1 MILPRL
7 FLLCLGFCAMTGAA
21 QAANALDPAF
31 GDGGMRHY
39 GFQPV
44 SGGSHDQAVV
54 ACASAGGTL
63 TVTGIASE
71 HRRAVTIRLRSDG
84 SYDPTFGV
92 NGKTSFDLPIGFN
105 SYIPGLCQPDGHLVM
120 ARQLGSVNGEQ
131 TLQVLRVLKQTG
143 LPDPSFGSNGAVDID
158 LDSWIPGLGQRETP
172 LSVNT
177 LPNGDLAIGGDA
189 QLADGSSR
197 GFIAL
202 LRADGSVR
210 TVQALANLRSANVY
224 ATVQAPDGRL
234 WAFGRNGRI
243 SGVYRATLN
252 RDSLAWEGV
261 LEYAAPPGYVYALGP
276 ARPLDANSVVM
287 PAATV
292 SDNPGAALQLI
303 VFRADSIT
311 ALPLPGPPPGHLATG
326 DVALTVLP
334 GRRVLL
340 SSLATQSGSNIRV
353 GIHFAAARV
362 GYDTAGDR
370 LELQFGTGGSQ
381 LISYR
386 APDPACATVLPMHS
400 SVRLT
405 LWDGLPVLAGSVAQN
420 CPGGTEGMDYLV
432 GRLRPDYLFGDGLD

>member
-1 MILPRL
+1 
-7 FLLCLGFCAMTGAA
+7 MTGAA

-31 GDGGMRHY
+31 GDGGLRHY

-44 SGGSHDQAVV
+44 SGGNNDQGVV
-54 ACASAGGTL
+54 ACASANGTL
-63 TVTGIASE
+63 TAAGIASNS
-71 HRRAVTIRLRSDG
+71 RRVVTIRLHANG
-84 SYDPTFGV
+84 GYDPAFGV
-92 NGKTSFDLPIGFN
+92 DGKASFDLPGTF
-105 SYIPGLCQPDGHLVM
+105 SGYIPGLCQPDGNLVLV
-120 ARQLGSVNGEQ
+120 RTLTGQDGEQ
-131 TLQVLRVLKQTG
+131 ALQIVRVLKQSG
-143 LPDPSFGSNGAVDID
+143 QPDPSFGSNGAADID

-172 LSVNT
+172 LSVNA

-224 ATVQAPDGRL
+224 AAVQAPDGRL

-276 ARPLDANSVVM
+276 ARPVDADTVVM

-292 SDNPGAALQLI
+292 SQNPGAAPQVI
-303 VFRADSIT
+303 VFRANSIT
-311 ALPLPGPPPGHLATG
+311 ALPLPGPPAGYLASG
-326 DVALTVLP
+326 DLGLTVLP

-340 SSLATQSGSNIRV
+340 SSLASTSGSNSRSA
-353 GIHFAAARV
+353 IHFATARI
-362 GYDTAGDR
+362 GYDTDGDR
-370 LELQFGTGGSQ
+370 LETQFGDGGTQ
-381 LISYR
+381 LVSFR
-386 APDPACATVLPMHS
+386 APDPACATVVPLHS
-400 SVRLT
+400 FLRLT
-405 LWDGLPVLAGSVAQN
+405 LWDGLPVLAGGVLQN
-420 CPGGTEGMDYLV
+420 CQGGTDALDYLV
-432 GRLRPDYLFGDGLD
+432 GRLRPDYLFGDGMD

>member
-39 GFQPV
+39 GFQPIN
-44 SGGSHDQAVV
+44 GGSQDYGAV
-54 ACASAGGTL
+54 ACAGANGTL
-63 TVTGIASE
+63 TMTGIASSQQ
-71 HRRAVTIRLRSDG
+71 RVVTIRLQSDG
-84 SYDPTFGV
+84 SYDPAFGFS
-92 NGKTSFDLPIGFN
+92 GKASFGLPG
-105 SYIPGLCQPDGHLVM
+105 SYNHYMPGLCQPDGHLVL
-120 ARQLGSVNGEQ
+120 ARWLGPADGEQ
-131 TLQVLRVLKQTG
+131 SIQILRVLKQTG
-143 LPDPSFGSNGAVDID
+143 QPDPSFGNNGVVDID

-172 LSVNT
+172 LSVNA
-177 LPNGDLAIGGDA
+177 LPNGDLAVGGDA
-189 QLADGSSR
+189 QLAEGRSR

-234 WAFGRNGRI
+234 WAFGRNGRVE
-243 SGVYRATLN
+243 GVYRATLN

-261 LEYAAPPGYVYALGP
+261 LEQAAPTGYLYALGP
-276 ARPLDANSVVM
+276 ARPLDANTVVM

-292 SDNPGAALQLI
+292 SQNPGAALQLI
-303 VFRADSIT
+303 MFRADSIS
-311 ALPLPGPPPGHLATG
+311 ALPLPGPPPGHLASG

-386 APDPACATVLPMHS
+386 APDPACATVLPMHG

-405 LWDGLPVLAGSVAQN
+405 LWDGLPVLASSVAQN
-420 CPGGTEGMDYLV
+420 CPSGTDGMDYLV